1 MGSRLKLRWRIIEIL
16 LLSVCWITFYVG
28 KADSKSLTQEE
39 ADQASQ
45 QLERLRREIK
55 DFESRISESQSREKD
70 LLDELEDFDREINL
84 RRKLIQKLEDERN
97 RAQASLAKT
106 RRELNVLQ
114 AEIKSTRRD
123 SIRTAQ
129 ERDSLAALVS
139 RRAVYT
145 YKYFRRDVLRA
156 ILTAHSA
163 VQMLTR
169 QKYISRIA
177 EADCNNLQRLDRKN
191 AKLIQLG
198 NDLSARKAEESI
210 RLDRFR
216 RTAKYKE
223 ELIAEENLETELL
236 KKRRLDREALLKRI
250 RKDQDLLRIQLSEK
264 KLAAQRIESLIKT
277 LETQR
282 ESLPVP
288 PEVTWKPEI
297 PFDQL
302 KGKMNWPTMGRV
314 VSRFGL
320 QRHEKLATVTEN
332 PGIEIE
338 ASEGTPVVSVCAGQ
352 VTKITWL
359 RGYGNTVLVDHRDGY
374 YTVYAHLDQILVR
387 EGQVLSGGEM
397 IGRVGQSG
405 SLSGPRLHF
414 EIWAQ
419 REKQD
424 PLGWLIPR

>member
-1 MGSRLKLRWRIIEIL
+1 MAG
-16 LLSVCWITFYVG
+16 
-28 KADSKSLTQEE
+28 DSLTQEE
-39 ADQASQ
+39 ADQATQ
-45 QLERLRREIK
+45 QLDRLRKEIREY
-55 DFESRISESQSREKD
+55 ENRISESQSRERD
-70 LLDELEDFDREINL
+70 LLDELEDFDREIDL
-84 RRKLIQKLEDERN
+84 RRKLIQKLEEERN
-97 RAQASLAKT
+97 RAQASLVKT
-106 RRELNVLQ
+106 RRELDDLQ
-114 AEIKSTRRD
+114 VEIESTRRD

-129 ERDSLAALVS
+129 ERDSLAVLVS
-139 RRAVYT
+139 RRAIYT
-145 YKYFRRDVLRA
+145 YKYFRRDVLKA
-156 ILTAHSA
+156 ILTSHSA

-177 EADCNNLQRLDRKN
+177 EADRNNLQSLDQKN
-191 AKLIQLG
+191 AKLISLG
-198 NDLSARKAEESI
+198 NDLTARKTEESI
-210 RLDRFR
+210 RFDRFR

-223 ELIAEENLETELL
+223 ELIAEENLEAEQL
-236 KKRRLDREALLKRI
+236 KKRRADRETLLKRI
-250 RKDQDLLRIQLSEK
+250 RKNQDLLRIQLSEK

-282 ESLPVP
+282 ENLPVQ

-302 KGKMNWPTMGRV
+302 KGKMNWPAMGSV

-338 ASEGTPVVSVCAGQ
+338 ASEGTPVVSVSAGQ

-359 RGYGNTVLVDHRDGY
+359 RGYGNTVIVDHRDGY
-374 YTVYAHLDQILVR
+374 YTVYAHLDQIFIR
-387 EGQVLSGGEM
+387 EGQVISGGEM

-414 EIWAQ
+414 EIWAK

-424 PLGWLIPR
+424 PLVWLIPR